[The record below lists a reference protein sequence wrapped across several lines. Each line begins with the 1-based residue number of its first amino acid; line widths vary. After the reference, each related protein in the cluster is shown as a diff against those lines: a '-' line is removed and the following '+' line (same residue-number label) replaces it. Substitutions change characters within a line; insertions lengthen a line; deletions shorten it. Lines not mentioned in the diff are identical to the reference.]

1 MKKLIIGMLL
11 FVSTQA
17 FSQVVVDDAY
27 INELENV
34 KYVELVGRNKIGF
47 GKIKII
53 VDYGQPLKLFAS
65 QAIRSSAG
73 TKVAFNSM
81 IDGLNFM
88 EANGWEYV
96 SNYVIPARTE
106 TDENEIRYILRRK
119 ETK

>member
-1 MKKLIIGMLL
+1 MKKLLL
-11 FVSTQA
+11 AFLLLGSTQS
-17 FSQVVVDDAY
+17 FSQVVVDDTY
-27 INELENV
+27 INDLENI

-53 VDYGQPLKLFAS
+53 VDYGQQLKLFSS
-65 QAIRSSAG
+65 QAIRSVDG

-119 ETK
+119 VD

>member
-1 MKKLIIGMLL
+1 MKKLLVVFLL
-11 FVSTQA
+11 LGASQS

-53 VDYGQPLKLFAS
+53 VDYGQPLKLFTS
-65 QAIRSSAG
+65 QATRSTDG

-119 ETK
+119 EN